1 MSFKRFVTIQRRE
14 AGQESTYGT
23 ENGAWVPLAYEPGS
37 PAVAA
42 KFPAEIRDMLPS
54 RSESVRQ
61 GLEVARNQ
69 TRLRMRWRGDVTT
82 DMRVIVHG
90 DTDVI
95 FQIVAGPAEV
105 KGRKRFMELML
116 EKFSS
121 AGNDG

>member
-1 MSFKRFVTIQRRE
+1 MSFKGFVTIQYRE

-23 ENGAWVPLAYEPGS
+23 ENGAWVPLAYAPGS

-42 KFPAEIRDMLPS
+42 KFPAEIMDMLPS

-69 TRLRMRWRGDVTT
+69 TRLRMRWRDDITP
-82 DMRVIVHG
+82 DMRVIVHR
-90 DTDVI
+90 DTDI
-95 FQIVAGPAEV
+95 TYHIVAGPAEV
-105 KGRKRFMELML
+105 KGRKRFMEFVI
-116 EKFSS
+116 EKFTS